1 VKRVELEPAFVLH
14 NRAYRETSLIIEV
27 FGRDTGRFALVAKG
41 VRRPKSALRGMLQSF
56 HPLLLSWSGSG
67 ELGLLTGAEPDGYM
81 RPLAGKALF
90 SGLYI
95 NELLMRLMY
104 RHDPHPEL
112 FHYYRDAI
120 EALNQAQ
127 GTDESMD
134 GRGTSP
140 GTDEVGRSRTPEPRA
155 KQDARAEA
163 VLRIFEKQM
172 LESIGYGLL
181 LDRDI
186 DSGEPIHGDCTYRY
200 ELDRGPTSLATRDG
214 DGVRVAGETLLS
226 LARESLE
233 TERALDEAKQLMRA
247 VLRRYL
253 GDKPLATRSLFRARV
268 HSDESRGGR
277 GRAMPGAIAEDARAD
292 ESRDGRGRAKH
303 DCRDAGGRA
312 MPGAIA
318 EDARADGTD

>member
-14 NRAYRETSLIIEV
+14 TRVYRETSLIVEV
-27 FGRDTGRFALVAKG
+27 FGRDTGRFGLVAKG
-41 VRRPKSALRGMLQSF
+41 ARRPKSALRGMLQSF

-90 SGLYI
+90 SGFYI
-95 NELLMRLMY
+95 NELLMRLMH

-112 FHYYRDAI
+112 FHYYRHAI
-120 EALNQAQ
+120 ESLNQAQ

-134 GRGTSP
+134 GRGRAKHDCRDAGGRAMP
-140 GTDEVGRSRTPEPRA
+140 GAIAEDARADESMDGLGRA

-172 LESIGYGLL
+172 LESIGYGLV

-186 DSGEPIHGDCTYRY
+186 DSGEPIHGDCAYRY
-200 ELDRGPTSLATRDG
+200 EMDRGPTNLEIRDG

-226 LARESLE
+226 LARERLE
-233 TERALDEAKQLMRA
+233 TERALDEAKQLMRV

-268 HSDESRGGR
+268 HSG
-277 GRAMPGAIAEDARAD
+277 

-318 EDARADGTD
+318 EDATAGGTD

>member
-1 VKRVELEPAFVLH
+1 MKRVELEPAFVLH
-14 NRAYRETSLIIEV
+14 NRAYRETSLIVEV
-27 FGRDTGRFALVAKG
+27 FGRHTGRFALVAKG
-41 VRRPKSALRGMLQSF
+41 VRRPKSRLRGMLQSF

-95 NELLMRLMY
+95 NELLMRLMH

-112 FHYYRDAI
+112 FHFYREAI
-120 EALNQAQ
+120 ESLNQAPGNDESMDGRGRAKQ
-127 GTDESMD
+127 DARADESMD

-172 LESIGYGLL
+172 LEAIGYGLV

-186 DSGEPIHGDCTYRY
+186 DSGEPIHSDCSYRY
-200 ELDRGPTSLATRDG
+200 EMDRGPTSLAIRDG

-226 LARESLE
+226 LARENLE
-233 TERALDEAKQLMRA
+233 SERALDEAKQLMRA
-247 VLRRYL
+247 VLRCYL

-268 HSDESRGGR
+268 PSAS
-277 GRAMPGAIAEDARAD
+277 
-292 ESRDGRGRAKH
+292 
-303 DCRDAGGRA
+303 
-312 MPGAIA
+312 
-318 EDARADGTD
+318 TD